1 MPPVAEECC
10 GIDWVHGDDDQDDD
24 LEVVENRIVLVVHLK

>member
-1 MPPVAEECC
+1 MPPVGMECC
-10 GIDWVHGDDDQDDD
+10 GIDWVHGDDDQVDD